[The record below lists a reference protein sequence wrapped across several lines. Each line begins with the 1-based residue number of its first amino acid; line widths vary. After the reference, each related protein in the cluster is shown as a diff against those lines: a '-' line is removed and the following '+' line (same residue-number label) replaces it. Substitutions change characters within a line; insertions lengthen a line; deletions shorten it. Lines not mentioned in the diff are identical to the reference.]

1 MIPTSSV
8 MKIRWILKVCGLLQE
23 GILISRIAEVQS
35 TRQEEVLFGP
45 VGLGLE
51 DLFLTRRHISDSG
64 PSNSS
69 YFNMEN
75 EAARHN
81 HPRGPRTLFLWRK
94 GLRKEVRTS
103 SFLIGDL
110 VHWIA
115 LVHWTSHEQ
124 QPSSNFSFSLS
135 FYCSCFLS
143 GVVICGRNWIAM
155 GLYSPHFKK

>member
-1 MIPTSSV
+1 MPYQPDKS
-8 MKIRWILKVCGLLQE
+8 CN
-23 GILISRIAEVQS
+23 
-35 TRQEEVLFGP
+35 LFSFY
-45 VGLGLE
+45 VIC
-51 DLFLTRRHISDSG
+51 FRHISDSV

-155 GLYSPHFKK
+155 GLCSPLFKK